1 MAKQRPLTEKQ
12 RRFIEEYPK
21 DMNAFQAAVRAGYTE
36 VGCNGRGAILLRD
49 PRIRAAVDARLAERR
64 ARHEVTMERVMQEL
78 AAIAFGDVREVM
90 EWGPD
95 GVTLRRSDELSPDA
109 AALVCEVDIGRRGTK
124 LKRTDKLKAL
134 ELLGKCL
141 GMFTERVQAEVSG
154 PGGTP
159 LRQDQR
165 ILVEFVDGK
174 KEEAIEAEGEK
185 VIEIDSA

>member
-1 MAKQRPLTEKQ
+1 MAKQRPLTARQ
-12 RRFIEEYPK
+12 TRFIEEYPK
-21 DMNAFQAAVRAGYTE
+21 DMNAHQAALRAGYADTKT
-36 VGCNGRGAILLRD
+36 RGDGARLLRN

-64 ARHEVTMERVMQEL
+64 ARHEVTVDRVIQEL

-95 GVTLRRSDELSPDA
+95 GATLRHSDELSPEA

-154 PGGTP
+154 PGGAP

-165 ILVEFVDGK
+165 ILVEFVDG
-174 KEEAIEAEGEK
+174 ERGVTPEREK
-185 VIEIDSA
+185 VIEVESA